1 MAVTTSY
8 KKQEQTANNVKP
20 ISSTSP
26 YQGMNG
32 VSQNTANNLGNY
44 QQGYKQSDAVTQ
56 AQQTLQNVQANKPQ
70 GYNSKY
76 SGALESILQQV
87 QNPKEFK
94 YEFNGDNLFKA
105 YADRYAQMGKQASLD
120 AQGQAA
126 GLTGG
131 YGNSYGQQVG
141 QQTYNSYLQGLYD
154 KGLELYD
161 RAYQGYQ
168 DEQANLQN
176 RYSVLQSADASDYG
190 RYRDTVADWQQEE
203 AQAYDRYTQADESDY
218 NRYLQGLDYW
228 TGLAQVENAA
238 YNTEADRQEAI
249 REYEQNFAENQRQFN
264 VSMDENV
271 RQFNEK
277 MAEDTRQ
284 FNESLAEQ
292 KRQEDLDEKYR
303 RDELAERARQYD
315 ASLAEQ
321 IREADMQNA
330 YQMAALAQAAS
341 QFDRQL
347 AAQIQQAAD
356 EAAYRQQ
363 ALAQSQA
370 QFEAQQAWQRE
381 QFEAEQAA
389 NAASEDKSLA
399 YKYAMGVLG
408 NGQMPSD
415 DLLAAAG
422 LSAADAASMIAQAE
436 PTVSYVPTQPAAT
449 GGEYTAI
456 QMPDGSFA
464 KWNGNKYVNVS
475 QEKMA
480 EDKPNINTTL
490 KDTQDLMD
498 NANKNV
504 VNAVNNTAKN
514 ATSNFTNDL
523 SSFFGT
529 NKKKK

>member
-8 KKQEQTANNVKP
+8 KKQEQTAQNTKP
-20 ISSTSP
+20 IQSSTP
-26 YQGMNG
+26 YQGMKG

-44 QQGYKQSDAVTQ
+44 QQGYKPSESVMQ
-56 AQQTLQNVQANKPQ
+56 AQQTLQQVQANKPQ

-76 SGALESILQQV
+76 SAALDSILQQV

-126 GLTGG
+126 ALTGG

-141 QQTYNSYLQGLYD
+141 QQTYNTYLQGLYD
-154 KGLELYD
+154 KGLEMYD
-161 RAYQGYQ
+161 RAYQRYRDDQ
-168 DEQANLQN
+168 TELQN
-176 RYSVLQSADASDYG
+176 RYGILQSADQSDYG
-190 RYRDTVADWQQEE
+190 RYRDTVSDWQTEE
-203 AQAYDRYTQADESDY
+203 EQAYNRYAQADESDY

-228 TGLAQVENAA
+228 TGMAQSENAA
-238 YNTEADRQEAI
+238 WNTEADRE
-249 REYEQNFAENQRQFN
+249 EQI
-264 VSMDENV
+264 
-271 RQFNEK
+271 RQFNEN
-277 MAEDTRQ
+277 MEEERRQ

-292 KRQEDLDEKYR
+292 IREADMNEKYR

-356 EAAYRQQ
+356 EAAYRER
-363 ALAQSQA
+363 ALAQAQS
-370 QFEAQQAWQRE
+370 QFEAKQAQEWD
-381 QFEAEQAA
+381 QFNASMAA
-389 NAASEDKSLA
+389 NTASEDKSLA

-415 DLLAAAG
+415 ELLSAAG
-422 LSAADAASMIAQAE
+422 LSAADAASMLAQPE
-436 PTVSYVPTQPAAT
+436 PVISYVPTRNDDEGKNKGGNDKDWWQMVYDNAA
-449 GGEYTAI
+449 A
-456 QMPDGSFA
+456 MSSNNSNNGS
-464 KWNGNKYVNVS
+464 GNKGS
-475 QEKMA
+475 
-480 EDKPNINTTL
+480 
-490 KDTQDLMD
+490 
-498 NANKNV
+498 
-504 VNAVNNTAKN
+504 
-514 ATSNFTNDL
+514 L
-523 SSFFGT
+523 SSILRDVE
-529 NKKKK
+529 NKLKR